1 MKNKTRKQTQTI
13 KIQTDEYPKKSVSI
27 EEISNYSLCRWA
39 ALKEAIDIIGDKCD
53 EKKIDFNDFDLKPL
67 DLMKY
72 VDSMTDTLY
81 HKVLN
86 AEKED

>member
-1 MKNKTRKQTQTI
+1 MKNKTKKQTNSQA
-13 KIQTDEYPKKSVSI
+13 QQYPKKFVTIDNMSSY
-27 EEISNYSLCRWA
+27 ELCRWA

-53 EKKIDFNDFDLKPL
+53 EKKIDFNEFDLKPL

-72 VDSMTDTLY
+72 VDTMTDTLY